1 MKLLKLL
8 YWYAIVA
15 LTAFLFG
22 FVHIKW
28 VYSSY
33 FHGDSAVMQVLG
45 QAIYDSISILPHDF
59 YFGNQLILLR
69 SGLPIAIAIF
79 LGFHGYDAFVVGF
92 ALGIVA
98 WSLVLYFSLSCAFKT
113 KWQPFLFTFCLLFP
127 TSFGFDSD
135 FILGQQSHLANVI
148 LLLAALI
155 FYVLNIS
162 SGYKRFLILSGCS
175 FFIICVEEP
184 IRAAFLLLTIIFI
197 SIICFD
203 YKKYYLKLIVLFSF
217 ALLGSLCNKLLL

>member
-1 MKLLKLL
+1 
-8 YWYAIVA
+8 
-15 LTAFLFG
+15 
-22 FVHIKW
+22 
-28 VYSSY
+28 
-33 FHGDSAVMQVLG
+33 MQVLG

-175 FFIICVEEP
+175 FLSSVLKNQYEQLF
-184 IRAAFLLLTIIFI
+184 TINYNI
-197 SIICFD
+197 
-203 YKKYYLKLIVLFSF
+203 YKYYMF
-217 ALLGSLCNKLLL
+217 